1 MLFFIVQC
9 QIEALDY
16 PIYPLFYN
24 SPSVSKIYLFDFV
37 NVSYT
42 LINSIDRH
50 LPQEFQSYVAKIM
63 SNKNFISVWGYKK
76 IM

>member
-42 LINSIDRH
+42 MINSIDTKIRP

-63 SNKNFISVWGYKK
+63 SEKK